1 MNVLVLEE
9 LVSPGILSGLIPPAQ
24 TQDILDSRL
33 SEELNTSLSISVYDV
48 ARNETA
54 RQHRQELVSLRH
66 CACGCVCLVLVYC
79 TGSSAVE

>member
-1 MNVLVLEE
+1 M
-9 LVSPGILSGLIPPAQ
+9 GIEFHDQISPAQ

-54 RQHRQELVSLRH
+54 RQHRQELVSLR
-66 CACGCVCLVLVYC
+66 CSVCVD
-79 TGSSAVE
+79 GME